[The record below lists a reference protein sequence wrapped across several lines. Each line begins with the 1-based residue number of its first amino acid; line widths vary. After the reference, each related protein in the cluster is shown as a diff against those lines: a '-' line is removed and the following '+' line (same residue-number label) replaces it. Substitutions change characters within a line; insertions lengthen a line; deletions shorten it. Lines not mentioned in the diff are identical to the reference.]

1 MTPRPPLRRRDWQE
15 LRRRLVRHLFAQL
28 AGASATSSTP
38 LPAHGIGRI
47 LVIRPNHRLGNVVL
61 LTPLLADLERAYPGA
76 RIDLL
81 VSGGI
86 AAQALADG
94 YRIDTLHMLPRHAL
108 REPRR
113 LWRTLRHLRA
123 VRYDLAIDPSVGSQ
137 SGRLLLLFARARF
150 RLGFAEAGQRGR
162 LTHGVPM
169 PTTPRH
175 MAQLP
180 VYLLRAARGEPFAA
194 TRCPPLDLR
203 LSATERAQGE
213 IELQRRLGPRHAGQ
227 ARIGLFAEATGAKAF
242 PIAWWQTLH
251 AALARRWPS
260 AAFFELVPVD
270 GRPRLAGIATHFHS
284 PDVRKAAAVL
294 AGLDRFISA
303 DCGVMHLAVASG
315 VPTAA
320 LFSVT
325 DPATYAPCGDGH
337 FALEIRDQQAAPDV
351 VSALAARC
359 EPLRPAEARAD
370 AGPADQ
376 SG

>member
-1 MTPRPPLRRRDWQE
+1 MTSRPPHRRRDWQE
-15 LRRRLVRHLFAQL
+15 LRRRLVRRLFTQL
-28 AGASATSSTP
+28 ADVSAASSTL

-61 LTPLLADLERAYPGA
+61 LTPLLADLERAYPDA
-76 RIDLL
+76 CIDLL

-94 YRIDTLHMLPRHAL
+94 YRIDTLHTLPRHAL

-113 LWRTLRHLRA
+113 LWRTLRQLRA
-123 VRYDLAIDPSVGSQ
+123 ARYDLAIDPSVGSQ

-150 RLGFAEAGQRGR
+150 RLGFAEAGQRGS
-162 LTHGVPM
+162 LTHGVPV
-169 PTTPRH
+169 PAAPRH

-203 LSATERAQGE
+203 LSAIERAQGE
-213 IELQRRLGPRHAGQ
+213 IELQRRLGPRQPGQ
-227 ARIGLFAEATGAKAF
+227 TRIGLFVEATGAKAF

-251 AALARRWPS
+251 ETLAQCWPS
-260 AAFFELVPVD
+260 AAFFELAPVD
-270 GRPRLAGIATHFHS
+270 GRPRLAGVMANFHS
-284 PDVRKAAAVL
+284 PDVRKVAAVL

-315 VPTAA
+315 VPTAG

-325 DPATYAPCGDGH
+325 DLATYAPCGDGH
-337 FALEIRDQQAAPDV
+337 FALETGNRTAFEVATT
-351 VSALAARC
+351 LATRC
-359 EPLRPAEARAD
+359 ESLRPADARVD
-370 AGPADQ
+370 AGAADQ
-376 SG
+376 AG